1 MSFTCWVTATCRSWL
16 GHTDRSTNKAYKR
29 GREEFCFD
37 IQDLDCW
44 GGLLPLF
51 ILRSTGMTSILQD
64 AGIGKCNNRKWL
76 QCFAFRPRAKA
87 NEVKTK
93 ILIQKI
99 KKQNASRDFKI
110 NKHCIFQEPLS
121 AYAAA
126 VTAPKGK
133 MLVYHEEAELMGSLP
148 DGVLAWT
155 TEEWQQKKKKKNNL
169 GNRSQVFFSF
179 F

>member
-1 MSFTCWVTATCRSWL
+1 MPTTSLLSDENTRRCIINRKRKSLLSLYHRGATLRFDGNKSSILQFMSFACWVTTTCRSWL
-16 GHTDRSTNKAYKR
+16 GHTDRSTNKAYKW

-76 QCFAFRPRAKA
+76 QRFAFRPRVKA
-87 NEVKTK
+87 NKVKTK

-99 KKQNASRDFKI
+99 KKQNASRD
-110 NKHCIFQEPLS
+110 L
-121 AYAAA
+121 
-126 VTAPKGK
+126 T
-133 MLVYHEEAELMGSLP
+133 
-148 DGVLAWT
+148 
-155 TEEWQQKKKKKNNL
+155 
-169 GNRSQVFFSF
+169 
-179 F
+179 